1 MLQKS
6 LACKRIV
13 FTGVS
18 FQTYSR
24 SSYCQSPNLV
34 QVFDHLAKLLTT
46 AYKHSSAPLPF
57 FAQYVVNIQDGY
69 VRMMLVTH
77 ANYGIAFLSQPD
89 HMTHDST

>member
-1 MLQKS
+1 MCPFKLTPGPPIAS
-6 LACKRIV
+6 LLTL
-13 FTGVS
+13 F
-18 FQTYSR
+18 
-24 SSYCQSPNLV
+24 

-57 FAQYVVNIQDGY
+57 FAQYVVNIQDSY